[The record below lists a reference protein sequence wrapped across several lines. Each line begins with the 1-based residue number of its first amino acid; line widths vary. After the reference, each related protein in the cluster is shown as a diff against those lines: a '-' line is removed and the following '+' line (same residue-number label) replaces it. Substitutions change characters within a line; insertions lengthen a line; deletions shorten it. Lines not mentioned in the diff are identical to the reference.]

1 MRKSLLMAMLS
12 ICLATAPLIPA
23 GAEPLIRPS
32 ASFLFAERG
41 EAQLW
46 LDIYAPAPGT
56 ESRNLPTVLY
66 VFGGGFKT
74 GSRDHP
80 WLMPFFQQLTLGG
93 YRVVSIDYRLGL
105 KEVKKM
111 GIAQRDLLKKAI
123 DMAVE
128 DLFSATTFLV
138 NNAEATG
145 VDPANIVLCGS
156 SAGAITVLQA
166 DWERCNGG
174 ALASV
179 LPKDFAYA
187 GVVSFSGAVYSNQG
201 KIAYRSAAPA
211 PTVLFHG
218 IDDKI
223 VTYKKI
229 SFFKLCFGGSDCLFP
244 VLEKCGV
251 PCAIYRFRGIG
262 HEVAGSMERNFP
274 LMDRFIRANIVE
286 KKAFTEDATLTDS
299 AIEPW
304 KIKSLDDIYGNPDP
318 QL

>member
-1 MRKSLLMAMLS
+1 MAMFS
-12 ICLATAPLIPA
+12 VCLASAPLVPA
-23 GAEPLIRPS
+23 EAKPAVCPS
-32 ASFLFAERG
+32 ASFLFAERDSQ
-41 EAQLW
+41 QLW

-56 ESRNLPTVLY
+56 ESAQLPTVLY

-74 GSRDHP
+74 GSRDNAY
-80 WLMPFFQQLTLGG
+80 LMPFFKQLTDGG
-93 YRVVSIDYRLGL
+93 YRVVAIDYRLGL
-105 KEVKKM
+105 KEVTRM
-111 GIAQRDLLKKAI
+111 GIAQRKLLKKAI

-128 DLFSATTFLV
+128 DLFDATLFLM
-138 NNAEATG
+138 NNTEATG

-187 GVVSFSGAVYSNQG
+187 GVVSFSGAIYSDRG
-201 KIAYRSAAPA
+201 ALRYRNAAPA
-211 PTVLFHG
+211 PTALFHG

-229 SFFKLCFGGSDCLFP
+229 SFLNLCFGGSSCLFP

-274 LMDRFIRANIVE
+274 LMDRFIRTNIVQ

-304 KIKSLDDIYGNPDP
+304 QLKSLDDIYANPD
-318 QL
+318 LKL